1 MSVSGFTQLRVVD
14 SSMIGPLLSRSLP
27 AHWLQP
33 DTASV
38 EWVAGQR
45 SQPAP
50 GWLESLWNY
59 LRLNSPYDLSAVE
72 RFPLVPVRAG
82 RRQMVPGL
90 GVATVTELVALRPAG
105 GAAVVVRRADGLSL
119 GGELE
124 LIAGKLGLTVVDTP
138 PDFVRGHAAAERD
151 YLFAP
156 TYLGVLR
163 AVRRRCREGAG
174 AGGGGGGREAVVA
187 LLVGRATAGEKR
199 RLRELFA
206 KISAHELTA
215 ADDDL
220 RDLLAHLPLFETLD
234 GSGGGPSQ
242 FVSAAEVALSAPAE
256 RMSIPL
262 SRRLLDV
269 SSSDSQTLAQLLSV
283 RRLEPAQLLTE
294 VRSCYRVHLL
304 VF

>member
-1 MSVSGFTQLRVVD
+1 
-14 SSMIGPLLSRSLP
+14 MIGPLLSRSLP

-105 GAAVVVRRADGLSL
+105 G
-119 GGELE
+119 ELE

-163 AVRRRCREGAG
+163 AVRRRCR
-174 AGGGGGGREAVVA
+174 
-187 LLVGRATAGEKR
+187 TA
-199 RLRELFA
+199 
-206 KISAHELTA
+206 
-215 ADDDL
+215 
-220 RDLLAHLPLFETLD
+220 
-234 GSGGGPSQ
+234 
-242 FVSAAEVALSAPAE
+242 
-256 RMSIPL
+256 
-262 SRRLLDV
+262 
-269 SSSDSQTLAQLLSV
+269 
-283 RRLEPAQLLTE
+283 
-294 VRSCYRVHLL
+294 RSTPR
-304 VF
+304 